1 MIGNNQY
8 LSGASSINYDS
19 SKKMDRQQRCW
30 WCPLH
35 SHLPF
40 LLSSPQATLVP
51 TNCSAK
57 SPTPSLAPNR
67 QAICCPHFLD
77 TLLFLD
83 FLIPQSSDVP
93 HHPGCSWSVSRLL
106 RDSTSK
112 SRRAPR
118 ICSTHLL
125 SVLCVTC
132 MSGWYTIWERVYC
145 PNVFCLNPLGT
156 SSSLAPDGA
165 LGMPRI

>member
-1 MIGNNQY
+1 MH
-8 LSGASSINYDS
+8 
-19 SKKMDRQQRCW
+19 RQQRCW

-83 FLIPQSSDVP
+83 FLIPQSSDVL
-93 HHPGCSWSVSRLL
+93 HHPGYSWSVSRLL

-118 ICSTHLL
+118 SHSTHLL

-132 MSGWYTIWERVYC
+132 MSGWYNLR
-145 PNVFCLNPLGT
+145 T
-156 SSSLAPDGA
+156 SLLPQRLLPKSTRGQLLPGPGRSPGHAP
-165 LGMPRI
+165 